1 MLTPVPPSDCTR
13 ARESASARLDGE
25 LAELDA
31 ARLDVH
37 LNSCSE
43 CQSFADGI
51 AKTGGLL
58 RAAVLDRPAAG
69 MFTPIH
75 QGRRIGALPA
85 AAAAAAIVIAVA
97 GSSFAVG
104 GILGARQGSHAQTS
118 TTTATSASGGSI
130 DALMLPSLVTPRSK
144 ISHTRSRTIAL

>member
-1 MLTPVPPSDCTR
+1 MLTPVPPSDCAR

-43 CQSFADGI
+43 CQSFADEI

-58 RAAVLDRPAAG
+58 RAALPDRPAAA

-85 AAAAAAIVIAVA
+85 AATAAIVIAVA

-104 GILGARQGSHAQTS
+104 GILGGRQGSQAPTP
-118 TTTATSASGGSI
+118 TTIATSASGGSI

-144 ISHTRSRTIAL
+144 ISPARIRTIAL

>member
-1 MLTPVPPSDCTR
+1 MLTPVPPTDCAR
-13 ARESASARLDGE
+13 ARESTSARLDGE

-58 RAAVLDRPAAG
+58 RAALLDRPAAG

-75 QGRRIGALPA
+75 QGRRIGAIP

-104 GILGARQGSHAQTS
+104 GILGARQGSHAPTS

-130 DALMLPSLVTPRSK
+130 DALMLPSRVTPRSK